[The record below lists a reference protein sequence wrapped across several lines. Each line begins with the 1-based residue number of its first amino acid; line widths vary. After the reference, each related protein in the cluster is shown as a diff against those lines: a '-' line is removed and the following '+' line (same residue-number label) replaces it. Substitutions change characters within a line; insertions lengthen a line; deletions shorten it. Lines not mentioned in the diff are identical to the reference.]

1 MGLPRL
7 PAPRQ
12 QRTSRTEMYQQKLAA
27 VFLVTSPASA
37 GEPPLALRVVEVV
50 AAVAVV
56 VVVEVQQP
64 ERVPLRQLGHHGG
77 HGAEAG
83 DLGAGAAEGEAAA
96 AGPALAGEEAAV
108 HEASRQ
114 HGLAVAG
121 GALRVARL

>member
-37 GEPPLALRVVEVV
+37 GEPPLALRVIEVV
-50 AAVAVV
+50 AVVV

-114 HGLAVAG
+114 HGLAVVG

>member
-50 AAVAVV
+50 AAVV

-83 DLGAGAAEGEAAA
+83 DLGAGAADGEAAA

-108 HEASRQ
+108 HEASSQ

>member
-50 AAVAVV
+50 AAVVV
-56 VVVEVQQP
+56 DVEVQQP

-108 HEASRQ
+108 HEASSQ

>member
-1 MGLPRL
+1 MYL
-7 PAPRQ
+7 
-12 QRTSRTEMYQQKLAA
+12 SRSFQLSSWS
-27 VFLVTSPASA
+27 LIPSPASA

-50 AAVAVV
+50 AAD
-56 VVVEVQQP
+56 VEVQQP

-96 AGPALAGEEAAV
+96 AGPALAGEEAAG
-108 HEASRQ
+108 HETSRQ
-114 HGLAVAG
+114 HGLAVGG

>member
-12 QRTSRTEMYQQKLAA
+12 QRTLGTEMYQQKLAA

-50 AAVAVV
+50 AAVV

-96 AGPALAGEEAAV
+96 AGPALAGEKAAV
-108 HEASRQ
+108 HEASSQ

>member
-12 QRTSRTEMYQQKLAA
+12 QRTSRTEMYQQKLTA

-50 AAVAVV
+50 AAVVV

>member
-50 AAVAVV
+50 AVV
-56 VVVEVQQP
+56 VVVDVEVQQP

-114 HGLAVAG
+114 HGLAVVG

>member
-37 GEPPLALRVVEVV
+37 GEPPLALREVEVV
-50 AAVAVV
+50 AAVVV
-56 VVVEVQQP
+56 GVEVQQP

-108 HEASRQ
+108 HEASSQ

>member
-50 AAVAVV
+50 AAVV

>member
-50 AAVAVV
+50 AAVVV
-56 VVVEVQQP
+56 VDVEVQQP

-108 HEASRQ
+108 HEASSQ

>member
-1 MGLPRL
+1 
-7 PAPRQ
+7 
-12 QRTSRTEMYQQKLAA
+12 MYQQKLAA

-37 GEPPLALRVVEVV
+37 GEPPLALRVVD
-50 AAVAVV
+50 VV
-56 VVVEVQQP
+56 VVDIVVEVQQP

-77 HGAEAG
+77 HGPEAG

>member
-1 MGLPRL
+1 
-7 PAPRQ
+7 
-12 QRTSRTEMYQQKLAA
+12 MYQQKLAA

-50 AAVAVV
+50 AAVVV
-56 VVVEVQQP
+56 DVEVQQP

-77 HGAEAG
+77 HGPEAG
-83 DLGAGAAEGEAAA
+83 DLGAGAAECEAAA

-108 HEASRQ
+108 HEASSQ

>member
-1 MGLPRL
+1 
-7 PAPRQ
+7 
-12 QRTSRTEMYQQKLAA
+12 MYQQKLSV

-50 AAVAVV
+50 AAD
-56 VVVEVQQP
+56 VEVQQP

-96 AGPALAGEEAAV
+96 AGPALAGEEAPV

-114 HGLAVAG
+114 HGLAVGG

>member
-37 GEPPLALRVVEVV
+37 GEPPLALRVVDVV
-50 AAVAVV
+50 AAVD
-56 VVVEVQQP
+56 VEVQQP

>member
-1 MGLPRL
+1 
-7 PAPRQ
+7 
-12 QRTSRTEMYQQKLAA
+12 MYQQKLAA

-37 GEPPLALRVVEVV
+37 GEPPLALRVVDVV
-50 AAVAVV
+50 AAVD
-56 VVVEVQQP
+56 VEVQQP

-83 DLGAGAAEGEAAA
+83 DLGAGAAECEAAA

-114 HGLAVAG
+114 HGLAVVG

>member
-37 GEPPLALRVVEVV
+37 GEPLLALRVVEVV
-50 AAVAVV
+50 AAVD
-56 VVVEVQQP
+56 VEVQQP

>member
-1 MGLPRL
+1 
-7 PAPRQ
+7 
-12 QRTSRTEMYQQKLAA
+12 MYQQKLAA

-50 AAVAVV
+50 AAVV

-77 HGAEAG
+77 HGPEAG
-83 DLGAGAAEGEAAA
+83 DLGAGAADGEAAA

>member
-1 MGLPRL
+1 
-7 PAPRQ
+7 
-12 QRTSRTEMYQQKLAA
+12 MYQQKLTA

-50 AAVAVV
+50 VV
-56 VVVEVQQP
+56 DVEVQQP

>member
-12 QRTSRTEMYQQKLAA
+12 QRTLGTEMYQQKLAA
-27 VFLVTSPASA
+27 VFLVTSRASA
-37 GEPPLALRVVEVV
+37 GEPSLALRVVEVV
-50 AAVAVV
+50 AAAVV

-77 HGAEAG
+77 HGPEAG
-83 DLGAGAAEGEAAA
+83 DLGAGAAECEAAA

>member
-1 MGLPRL
+1 
-7 PAPRQ
+7 
-12 QRTSRTEMYQQKLAA
+12 MYQQKLAA

-50 AAVAVV
+50 AAVV

-64 ERVPLRQLGHHGG
+64 ERVPLRQLRHHGG

-83 DLGAGAAEGEAAA
+83 DLGAGAAECEAAA

>member
-1 MGLPRL
+1 
-7 PAPRQ
+7 
-12 QRTSRTEMYQQKLAA
+12 MYQQKLAA

-50 AAVAVV
+50 AVV
-56 VVVEVQQP
+56 VVVDVEVQQP

-108 HEASRQ
+108 HEASSQ
-114 HGLAVAG
+114 YGLAVAG

>member
-50 AAVAVV
+50 VV
-56 VVVEVQQP
+56 DIVVEVQQP

>member
-37 GEPPLALRVVEVV
+37 GEPPLALRVVDVV
-50 AAVAVV
+50 AAVV

-77 HGAEAG
+77 HGPEAG
-83 DLGAGAAEGEAAA
+83 DLGAGAADGEAAA

-108 HEASRQ
+108 HEASSQ

>member
-37 GEPPLALRVVEVV
+37 GEPLLALRVVEVV
-50 AAVAVV
+50 AA

-108 HEASRQ
+108 HEASSQ

>member
-27 VFLVTSPASA
+27 VFLVTSRASA
-37 GEPPLALRVVEVV
+37 GEPSLALRVVEVV
-50 AAVAVV
+50 AAVD
-56 VVVEVQQP
+56 VEVQQP

-77 HGAEAG
+77 HGPEAG

-96 AGPALAGEEAAV
+96 AGLALTGEEAAV
-108 HEASRQ
+108 HEASSQ

>member
-50 AAVAVV
+50 AAVV

-83 DLGAGAAEGEAAA
+83 DLGAGAAECEAAA

>member
-1 MGLPRL
+1 
-7 PAPRQ
+7 
-12 QRTSRTEMYQQKLAA
+12 MYQQKLAA

-37 GEPPLALRVVEVV
+37 GEPLLTLRIVEVVVVV
-50 AAVAVV
+50 AAVVV
-56 VVVEVQQP
+56 DVEVQQP